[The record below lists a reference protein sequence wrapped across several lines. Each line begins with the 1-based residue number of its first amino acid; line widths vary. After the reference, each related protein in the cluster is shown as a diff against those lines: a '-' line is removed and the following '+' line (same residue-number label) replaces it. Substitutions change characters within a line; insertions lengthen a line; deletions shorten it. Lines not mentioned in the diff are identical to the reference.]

1 MLYAKCQHTFPVL
14 MSELTWSHKALL
26 CGGNMDGA
34 AVSLIF
40 TRHITQSSEPNQ
52 PQQHR
57 FQSENIHACH
67 SCSRKHYASSISAV
81 SVYIQ
86 LNAQIHMYVHV
97 DIHRELREVLLLDKT
112 MDFCDQHITILPWPT
127 TCKQGITSDHRW
139 RKRICPAKHKQAFHS
154 QSSLTDHKKE
164 EMEQR
169 EKYR

>member
-40 TRHITQSSEPNQ
+40 TRHITQSSELNQ

-57 FQSENIHACH
+57 FQSENIRACH

-81 SVYIQ
+81 SCVH
-86 LNAQIHMYVHV
+86 AAECTDTYVCTYRHTQRV
-97 DIHRELREVLLLDKT
+97 ERGVTVGQNNGFLRSA
-112 MDFCDQHITILPWPT
+112 HHNP
-127 TCKQGITSDHRW
+127 
-139 RKRICPAKHKQAFHS
+139 
-154 QSSLTDHKKE
+154 SLTYY
-164 EMEQR
+164 M
-169 EKYR
+169 